1 MTTSS
6 RITSDQGVVI
16 MQYLARALFAALAVI
31 YFHHAD
37 SFFFALPK
45 ATPWL
50 LFAAYVGLQLLLL
63 FWRPA
68 NSDAF
73 ASGLDLLKQTLCGRA
88 RAAGWGR
95 PARPRG
101 A

>member
-45 ATPWL
+45 ATP
-50 LFAAYVGLQLLLL
+50 
-63 FWRPA
+63 
-68 NSDAF
+68 
-73 ASGLDLLKQTLCGRA
+73 
-88 RAAGWGR
+88 
-95 PARPRG
+95 
-101 A
+101 

>member
-50 LFAAYVGLQLLLL
+50 LFAAYV
-63 FWRPA
+63 
-68 NSDAF
+68 
-73 ASGLDLLKQTLCGRA
+73 ASGPSGNKDVMHANLVKNAFFCGCHGQRECA
-88 RAAGWGR
+88 QA
-95 PARPRG
+95 
-101 A
+101 